1 MYATLHPKSPN
12 SPDLK
17 FDFMP
22 MRRDFC
28 PIKREHQLVPRGPL
42 GQGPEG
48 FSLQQPTLS
57 RRKSSQRRTHRTV
70 QLPGKLPSLGELWT
84 NTHESASSGI
94 TSGIHAFDIVGECCG
109 DPASIE
115 CVNGGGNNN
124 NSYNAASGMPC
135 LSALSVLLV

>member
-1 MYATLHPKSPN
+1 MILAQSKESTNWFPGVLSGRAQRAFLCSSPL
-12 SPDLK
+12 S
-17 FDFMP
+17 
-22 MRRDFC
+22 
-28 PIKREHQLVPRGPL
+28 LVA
-42 GQGPEG
+42 
-48 FSLQQPTLS
+48 
-57 RRKSSQRRTHRTV
+57 KSSQRRTHRIV

-109 DPASIE
+109 DPASMIE
-115 CVNGGGNNN
+115 CANGGGNNN